1 MTPLD
6 ATFLDVEDAEP
17 TSSMA
22 IASISIFEG
31 ASPSLDDIT
40 ELVTAALPRAPRYRQ
55 VVRPVPYDLGMPRW
69 VDDPAFDV
77 RNHIRHTA
85 LPPPGGDVELRHLM
99 ARVMALRLFRDRPL
113 WEVWLVGGL
122 ADNRWALI
130 NKVHHCMVDGI
141 AGVSLLREML
151 SDTPEQCVPP
161 SDDDWQPAA
170 APRDRTIV
178 LEAVRDLAYE
188 PAQWGLALGRL
199 ARHPRSTWSQVRD
212 TGQGL
217 LALSSA
223 AVPLHSTSLFGPA
236 GGGRRYRWT
245 RTSLVDIGT
254 VRKAFGGTMNDVVLS
269 AIAGGF
275 REVLISRGEQCDPHA
290 VRSLVPVSV
299 RTRDTSGV
307 LDNEVSVMLPYLP
320 IEIADPVERLRVMHQ
335 RMTQL
340 KASKEAIAGETLVR
354 LAGAEPPPLIALAVR
369 TALRLPQRT
378 IGTVTTN
385 VPGPK
390 EPLYA
395 LGRPLIEILPY
406 VPIASTIRF
415 GVALMTY
422 CGKVAFGVTGDFDST
437 SDMDVLMSGIDETMS
452 AMVDAATREGAP
464 AAVS

>member
-1 MTPLD
+1 MSPLD

-22 IASISIFEG
+22 IASMCIFEG
-31 ASPSLDDIT
+31 PCPSLEAIK
-40 ELVTAALPRAPRYRQ
+40 ELVTASLPRAPRYRQ

-69 VDDPAFDV
+69 VDDPTFDV
-77 RNHIRHTA
+77 TNHVRHTA

-99 ARVMALRLFRDRPL
+99 ARVMGQRLFRDRPL
-113 WEVWLVGGL
+113 WETWLIDGL
-122 ADNRWALI
+122 ADGRWALI

-141 AGVSLLREML
+141 AGVGLLREML
-151 SDTPEQCVPP
+151 SDTPEPSAP
-161 SDDDWQPAA
+161 ASDDGWQPAEM
-170 APRDRTIV
+170 PGTGEIV
-178 LEAVRDLAYE
+178 WDAIRDLAYE
-188 PAQWGLALGRL
+188 PVQWGLALGRL

-223 AVPLHSTSLFGPA
+223 AIPLHSTSLFGSA
-236 GGGRRYRWT
+236 GSARRYRWT
-245 RTSLVDIGT
+245 RTSLADIGS
-254 VRKAFGGTMNDVVLS
+254 VRAAFGGSMNDVVLS

-275 REVLISRGEQCDPHA
+275 RTLLISRGEQCDPHA

-320 IEIADPVERLRVMHQ
+320 VEIADPVERLRVMHE

-340 KASKEAIAGETLVR
+340 KASKEAVAGETLIR
-354 LAGAEPPPLIALAVR
+354 LARAEPPPLIALAVR
-369 TALRLPQRT
+369 TAFKLPQRT

-395 LGRPLIEILPY
+395 LGRPLVEILPY
-406 VPIASTIRF
+406 VPIASSLRF
-415 GVALMTY
+415 GIALMTY

-437 SDMDVLMSGIDETMS
+437 SDMDILISGIDDAMS
-452 AMVDAATREGAP
+452 ALTNAAAHAATP
-464 AAVS
+464 SAVS